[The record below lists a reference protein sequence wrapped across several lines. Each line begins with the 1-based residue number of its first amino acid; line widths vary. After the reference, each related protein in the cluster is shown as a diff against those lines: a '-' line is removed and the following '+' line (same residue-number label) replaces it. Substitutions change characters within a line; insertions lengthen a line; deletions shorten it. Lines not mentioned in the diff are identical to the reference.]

1 MANELK
7 RSKRIIIGDEK
18 DAKDVNPENMKLFN
32 KYKRD
37 MEMREL
43 SQKSI
48 YSYECDILAWF
59 RYLVREQYNP
69 VVIDLT
75 EDDIEEF
82 IYFCKSEGNNTE
94 RIKRRMS
101 SLSAFYK
108 FLRKKKI
115 IKENP
120 MEFISRPKKGLPVV
134 TQTFLTLDQYTEL
147 KNKLIKLDNL
157 QLRTYVLFSI
167 STMARV
173 NAVSSV
179 LWEQIDFEARTVDDV
194 LEKEGK
200 IVTLY
205 FSNEVKELLLELK
218 KEREEKGITSPYVFI
233 TYHDK
238 EWNQVTSGTLGEW
251 TKKVGEMIG
260 VPTLHPH
267 DYRHSGSQLLNLSG
281 MPIEKISQLLNHSGL
296 DVTKNHYLKADKKKI
311 QEDKDKYDF

>member
-18 DAKDVNPENMKLFN
+18 DAKEINPENMKLLN

-43 SQKSI
+43 SAKSI

-59 RYLVREQYNP
+59 RYLVKEQYNP
-69 VVIDLT
+69 IATELT

-82 IYFCKSEGNNTE
+82 IYFCKQEGNNTE

-108 FLRKKKI
+108 FLRKKKV

-134 TQTFLTLDQYTEL
+134 TQTFLTLEQYNEL
-147 KNKLIKLDNL
+147 KEKLYNQDNL
-157 QLRTYVLFSI
+157 QLRTYVMFSI

-173 NAVSSV
+173 TAVSSI

-205 FSNEVKELLLELK
+205 FSNEVKELLLKLK
-218 KEREEKGITSPYVFI
+218 KEREEKQINNPYVFI
-233 TYHDK
+233 TFHNK
-238 EWNQVTSGTLGEW
+238 EWRQVTTGTLSEW

-260 VPTLHPH
+260 VDSLHCH

-311 QEDKDKYDF
+311 QEDKDKFDF